1 MSLVD
6 LGEDVEAEY
15 SDLPDELDVLLDT
28 ETKNELALLK
38 AALGPGEPSDLV
50 TRAIHLLFQQTVES
64 GKLDFHLRRTYDC
77 TYDEYLTGMTY
88 DSMTGGGYEYPER
101 DDDRRYQF

>member
-15 SDLPDELDVLLDT
+15 VRLEDDLRIGLDT

-38 AALGPGEPSDLV
+38 AALEPDDESDLLR
-50 TRAIHLLFQQTVES
+50 RAMHLLFRETVET
-64 GKLDFHLRRTYDC
+64 GALDFHLRRKYDC
-77 TYDEYLTGMTY
+77 TYEEYLSGMTF
-88 DSMTGGGYEYPER
+88 DSMTNGGYEYPER

>member
-6 LGEDVEAEY
+6 LGEDIESEY
-15 SDLPDELDVLLDT
+15 GDLPDELDVVLDS
-28 ETKNELALLK
+28 ETKNELALLE
-38 AALGPGEPSDLV
+38 AALDPDDPGDLV
-50 TRAIHLLFQQTVES
+50 RRAVHLLFQQTVDT

-77 TYDEYLTGMTY
+77 TYDEYLAGMTY
-88 DSMTGGGYEYPER
+88 ESMTGNGYEYPER